1 MLGAFFGRFYREI
14 LIITNVIFG
23 YFWKYPFVEPNPKW
37 WQVVLFI
44 LAMIIEFFSLM
55 FVIDGIG
62 ETGFTWRQKWKSFCR
77 LNKRNCKTCEYGEY
91 CKHSTCQHKSLRNG
105 RYYLLKILGH

>member
-14 LIITNVIFG
+14 ILILNIVTIPIWGFISDSQPPW
-23 YFWKYPFVEPNPKW
+23 WKM
-37 WQVVLFI
+37 VLFA
-44 LAMIIEFFSLM
+44 LGFTLELFTGGYIIMVLFEE
-55 FVIDGIG
+55 D
-62 ETGFTWRQKWKSFCR
+62 ETWRQKWRNFCR
-77 LNKRNCKTCEYGEY
+77 FDRRSCKKCEFGEY